1 MGNDVYF
8 WEMAQVFEKRLNYV
22 GNDLDLCDMAQ
33 ICGEMTE
40 LFDKRL
46 KNVENDLE
54 IWEMAKI
61 FLKWLRYMGHSFSI

>member
-1 MGNDVYF
+1 MYEKRLKDVGNDVDL
-8 WEMAQVFEKRLNYV
+8 WERS
-22 GNDLDLCDMAQ
+22 Q
-33 ICGEMTE
+33 ICGEMTS

-61 FLKWLRYMGHSFSI
+61 FRKWLRYMGHGLSI

>member
-1 MGNDVYF
+1 M
-8 WEMAQVFEKRLNYV
+8 FEKRLNYV
-22 GNDLDLCDMAQ
+22 ANDVDLWEIAQ

-54 IWEMAKI
+54 IWEMNKI
-61 FLKWLRYMGHSFSI
+61 FLKWLRCIGHGLSI